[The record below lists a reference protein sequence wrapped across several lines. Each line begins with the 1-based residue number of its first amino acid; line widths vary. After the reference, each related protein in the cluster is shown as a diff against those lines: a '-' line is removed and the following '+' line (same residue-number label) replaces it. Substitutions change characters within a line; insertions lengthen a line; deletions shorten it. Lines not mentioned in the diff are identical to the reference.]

1 MLGVRVIMEALDIA
15 VAAFLAALKMV
26 AAFLATLDMA
36 TEAFL
41 VAADI
46 MVVVVDLKVVDIME
60 TIRVITEDMEDI
72 MDVVLL
78 QVI

>member
-1 MLGVRVIMEALDIA
+1 MEALDIA
-15 VAAFLAALKMV
+15 AAAFLAALKMV

-36 TEAFL
+36 TEVFL

-46 MVVVVDLKVVDIME
+46 LVVVDIEVVDFMKAIE
-60 TIRVITEDMEDI
+60 GIAEDIDI

>member
-1 MLGVRVIMEALDIA
+1 MLGVGVIMAALDIA
-15 VAAFLAALKMV
+15 AAAFLAALKMV
-26 AAFLATLDMA
+26 AALLATLDMA

-46 MVVVVDLKVVDIME
+46 MVVVDIEAVDFMKAIG
-60 TIRVITEDMEDI
+60 VITEDIDI

>member
-1 MLGVRVIMEALDIA
+1 MLAVGVIMATLDIA
-15 VAAFLAALKMV
+15 TVAFLAALKMV

-41 VAADI
+41 AAADI
-46 MVVVVDLKVVDIME
+46 MVQVDLKVIDTME
-60 TIRVITEDMEDI
+60 PIRVITGAMEDI
-72 MDVVLL
+72 MDVVLV

>member
-1 MLGVRVIMEALDIA
+1 MLGVGVIMEALDIT
-15 VAAFLAALKMV
+15 VAAFWAALKMV

-36 TEAFL
+36 TEVFL

-46 MVVVVDLKVVDIME
+46 LVVVDIEVVDFMKAIE
-60 TIRVITEDMEDI
+60 GIAEDIDI

>member
-1 MLGVRVIMEALDIA
+1 MAALDIA
-15 VAAFLAALKMV
+15 AAAFLAALKMV
-26 AAFLATLDMA
+26 AALLATLDMA

-46 MVVVVDLKVVDIME
+46 MVVVDIEAVDFMKAIG
-60 TIRVITEDMEDI
+60 VITEDIDI

>member
-46 MVVVVDLKVVDIME
+46 MVVVDIEAVDFMKGIV
-60 TIRVITEDMEDI
+60 VITEDIDI